1 MTSKM
6 KKILIVEDD
15 VNLGASLK
23 KICDGEGFHT
33 FLAGNLAEARSLIS
47 SPFDLVVLDWMLT
60 DGQGIDFL
68 KEIRRNDQSTPV
80 IMLTAR
86 TDLIDKVI
94 GLESGSN
101 DYMTKPFESRE
112 LVARIRVQLRDKTQ
126 SKEAAE
132 RLVLGKLIF
141 DTKAH
146 EFFFDT
152 KKVALTKMEYEL
164 LKLLAENPR
173 QTFSREN
180 LLDKVW
186 GYENFPTTRTVDNH
200 VLQIR
205 QKTNDDIIETIRGL
219 GYRLGIV
226 SPN

>member
-1 MTSKM
+1 M
-6 KKILIVEDD
+6 KQVLIVEDD
-15 VNLGASLK
+15 ANLGESLK
-23 KICDGEGFHT
+23 KICEGEGLITH
-33 FLAGNLAEARSLIS
+33 LASNLAEARLLIS
-47 SPFDLVVLDWMLT
+47 ETLDVVVLDWMLP

-68 KEIRRNDQSTPV
+68 KEIRQKSKQLPV

-86 TDLIDKVI
+86 TELIDKVV
-94 GLESGSN
+94 GLETGAN

-112 LVARIRVQLRDKTQ
+112 LVARIRVQLREKHVLKEKDERIVMGRLILNTNDK
-126 SKEAAE
+126 E
-132 RLVLGKLIF
+132 VLFDGKRVTF
-141 DTKAH
+141 
-146 EFFFDT
+146 
-152 KKVALTKMEYEL
+152 TKMEYEL

-186 GYENFPTTRTVDNH
+186 GYDNFPTTRTVDTH

-205 QKTNDDIIETIRGL
+205 QKTTDEIIETIRGL

-226 SPN
+226 GPN

>member
-1 MTSKM
+1 M
-6 KKILIVEDD
+6 KQVLIIEDD
-15 VNLGASLK
+15 ANLGDSLK
-23 KICDGEGFHT
+23 KICEGEGLVTH
-33 FLAGNLAEARSLIS
+33 LATNLAEARKLIS
-47 SPFDLVVLDWMLT
+47 ETLDVVVLDWMLP

-68 KEIRRNDQSTPV
+68 KELRQKNKHLPV

-86 TDLIDKVI
+86 TELIDKVV
-94 GLESGSN
+94 GLETGAN

-112 LVARIRVQLRDKTQ
+112 LVARIRVQLREKHVLKEKDERIVMGRLILNTNDK
-126 SKEAAE
+126 E
-132 RLVLGKLIF
+132 VLYDGKRI
-141 DTKAH
+141 T
-146 EFFFDT
+146 
-152 KKVALTKMEYEL
+152 LTKMEYEL

-186 GYENFPTTRTVDNH
+186 GYDNFPTTRTVDTH

-205 QKTNDDIIETIRGL
+205 QKTNDEIIETMRGL

-226 SPN
+226 GPN

>member
-1 MTSKM
+1 M
-6 KKILIVEDD
+6 KQILIIEDD
-15 VNLGASLK
+15 ANLGDSLK
-23 KICDGEGFHT
+23 KICESEGLVTH
-33 FLAGNLAEARSLIS
+33 LATSLAVARKLIS
-47 SPFDLVVLDWMLT
+47 DNLDVVVLDWMLP

-68 KEIRRNDQSTPV
+68 KEIRVKNKQLPV

-86 TDLIDKVI
+86 TELIDKVV
-94 GLESGSN
+94 GLETGAN

-112 LVARIRVQLRDKTQ
+112 LIARIRVQLRDKHVSTP
-126 SKEAAE
+126 KDD
-132 RLVLGKLIF
+132 RIVMGKLIINTNDKEVLF
-141 DTKAH
+141 DGKRITM
-146 EFFFDT
+146 
-152 KKVALTKMEYEL
+152 TKMEYEL

-186 GYENFPTTRTVDNH
+186 GYDNFPTTRTVDTH

-205 QKTNDDIIETIRGL
+205 QKTSDEVIETIRGL

-226 SPN
+226 GPN

>member
-1 MTSKM
+1 M
-6 KKILIVEDD
+6 KQILIVEDD
-15 VNLGASLK
+15 INLGESLK
-23 KICDGEGFHT
+23 KICEGEGLVTH
-33 FLAGNLAEARSLIS
+33 LAPNLAEARKLIS
-47 SPFDLVVLDWMLT
+47 DTLDVVVLDWMLP

-68 KEIRRNDQSTPV
+68 KEIRQKNKLLPV

-86 TDLIDKVI
+86 TELIDKVV
-94 GLESGSN
+94 GLETGAN

-112 LVARIRVQLRDKTQ
+112 LIARIRVQLRDKHVLQ
-126 SKEAAE
+126 QKDE
-132 RLVLGKLIF
+132 RIVMGKLIINTN
-141 DTKAH
+141 DKEVLYDGKRIT
-146 EFFFDT
+146 
-152 KKVALTKMEYEL
+152 LTKMEYEL

-186 GYENFPTTRTVDNH
+186 GYDNFPTTRTVDTH

-205 QKTNDDIIETIRGL
+205 QKTADDVIETMRGL

-226 SPN
+226 SSN